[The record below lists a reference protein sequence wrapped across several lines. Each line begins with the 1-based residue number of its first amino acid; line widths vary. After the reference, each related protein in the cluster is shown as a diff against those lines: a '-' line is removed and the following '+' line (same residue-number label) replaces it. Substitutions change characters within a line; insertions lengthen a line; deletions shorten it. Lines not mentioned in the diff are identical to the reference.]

1 MLFLLYDSTK
11 TLLKRFNRNFKTI
24 NMYTGLLHTHNLFR
38 WLVLVALLLAVLFA
52 LTGWFGKR
60 DWNKKDNLAGL
71 LLTIFMDI
79 QLLVGLI
86 LYAFVS
92 PVTKAA
98 FNDFGAAMKNADL
111 RFYAVEHILMM
122 VIALVLVHI
131 GRAKSKKD
139 VANLK
144 KHRSAAIYYVIAL
157 VLVLAG
163 IPWERAFM

>member
-1 MLFLLYDSTK
+1 
-11 TLLKRFNRNFKTI
+11 
-24 NMYTGLLHTHNLFR
+24 MYTGLLHTHNMFR
-38 WLVLVALLLAVLFA
+38 WLVLLTLVLAIIFA
-52 LTGWFGKR
+52 FAGWLKKLDWSKR
-60 DWNKKDNLAGL
+60 DNIAGL

-79 QLLVGLI
+79 QFLVGII

-139 VANLK
+139 IAPWK
-144 KHRSAAIYYVIAL
+144 KHRAAAIFYGISL
-157 VLVLAG
+157 LLILAA
-163 IPWERAFM
+163 IPWERAAM

>member
-1 MLFLLYDSTK
+1 
-11 TLLKRFNRNFKTI
+11 
-24 NMYTGLLHTHNLFR
+24 MYTGLLHTHNMFR
-38 WLVLVALLLAVLFA
+38 WLVLLILVLAIIFA
-52 LTGWFGKR
+52 FAGWLKKL
-60 DWNKKDNLAGL
+60 DWNKRDNITGL

-79 QLLVGLI
+79 QFLIGII

-139 VANLK
+139 IAPWK
-144 KHRSAAIYYVIAL
+144 KHRAAAIFYGISL
-157 VLVLAG
+157 LLVLAA
-163 IPWERAFM
+163 IPWEKAAM